1 MICTRTPQTADSDQ
15 VSIAAMVGAWLTALE
30 VMGRSLRLLLV
41 EDHVDSAELLAELL
55 QNHGHSVAI
64 ATSASARRELETQ
77 LVMDRLL
84 REYLTPKS
92 RWE

>member
-1 MICTRTPQTADSDQ
+1 MVHPLIHDFGITLGEEIMSYAA
-15 VSIAAMVGAWLTALE
+15 SIPSHNPPVASNVLYGKFREQEWLPGT
-30 VMGRSLRLLLV
+30 
-41 EDHVDSAELLAELL
+41 
-55 QNHGHSVAI
+55 I
-64 ATSASARRELETQ
+64 AVSASARRELETQ

>member
-1 MICTRTPQTADSDQ
+1 LIQDFGTTLGEEIMSYAT
-15 VSIAAMVGAWLTALE
+15 SIQSHGRNPPVASNVLHGKFRGQEWLP
-30 VMGRSLRLLLV
+30 
-41 EDHVDSAELLAELL
+41 
-55 QNHGHSVAI
+55 VAI

>member
-1 MICTRTPQTADSDQ
+1 MMHDSSAREAIMSYAASIHGDGYDQPAASNVHHGMFREQEWLPRT
-15 VSIAAMVGAWLTALE
+15 
-30 VMGRSLRLLLV
+30 
-41 EDHVDSAELLAELL
+41 
-55 QNHGHSVAI
+55 I

-84 REYLTPKS
+84 REYLAPKS

>member
-1 MICTRTPQTADSDQ
+1 MMH
-15 VSIAAMVGAWLTALE
+15 VSSALE
-30 VMGRSLRLLLV
+30 ATMSYAASIYSDGHNQPAASNV
-41 EDHVDSAELLAELL
+41 L
-55 QNHGHSVAI
+55 QGMFREQEWLPATI

-84 REYLTPKS
+84 REFLAPKS